1 MSNIAIMMILLIVTF
16 DLFIIKRVEEEH
28 GIAVAIRTG
37 IVMCVS
43 LLLVILGNPWI
54 WSAWTLLRSVQY
66 IFFPGEITQRSR
78 ESSPYAIFV
87 ITTMLSVCFSAAI
100 FVLFQYV
107 R

>member
-1 MSNIAIMMILLIVTF
+1 MSNIAIMMILLIVIF

-28 GIAVAIRTG
+28 GIAVAMRTG
-37 IVMCVS
+37 IIMCVT
-43 LLLVILGNPWI
+43 LCLVILGNPWM
-54 WSAWTLLRSVQY
+54 WAGWTLARSVQY
-66 IFFPGEITQRSR
+66 IFFPGEITLRSR

-87 ITTMLSVCFSAAI
+87 LGTMLSVCSSAAI